1 MPVTQGLIEDVADW
15 ASTWLAFR
23 RASVGVPGLQYA
35 IAWRGEVLVSGGDG
49 LSDCQ
54 RGVPMSDA
62 QLFRIASHSKTLTA
76 TLLMQ
81 LSDRDHPAL
90 GLDDRV
96 GDHLPEL
103 SGRPG
108 LAGIAQCRIGELAHH
123 GSGISR
129 DGIDGDYWQLARPFP
144 DRDALLSLLEVSPS
158 PFGPSERFHY
168 SNLAYSLLGLIIE
181 RVSGASFSD
190 LIAERIA
197 RPLGLADTAADYL
210 EARAEEYAIGY
221 SHALG
226 GLGRLAIEH
235 IPTNAMAP
243 ATGVTSTARDLVR
256 FFSAHCEGDHTLLS
270 EAAKR
275 RMQHEQWQP
284 RSGEGY
290 ALGLQTLK
298 VGERRLIGHSGG
310 YPGHITRT
318 WCDPND
324 QLVVSVLTNATA
336 APASAWATGIFR
348 LIDSLAQ
355 RPGHALSEEIEPRSF
370 AGRFAGLWGA
380 FDIASFDGQ
389 LYEVGLEGDDP
400 SAALSELAITG
411 ADAAVLA
418 KAPDGYASE
427 GEPYRFERDLDGRV
441 RAVRGESGMRAVA
454 LEDWAARVAQ
464 GDAIARPDAGAE
476 RPAD

>member
-1 MPVTQGLIEDVADW
+1 MLISQGLIEDVAGW
-15 ASTWLAFR
+15 AGTWLAFR
-23 RASVGVPGLQYA
+23 RASVGVPGMQYA
-35 IAWRGEVLVSGGDG
+35 IAWRGDVLASGGDG

-54 RGVPMSDA
+54 RAVPMSDT
-62 QLFRIASHSKTLTA
+62 QLFRIASHSKTFTA

-81 LSDRDHPAL
+81 LSDGDHSVL

-103 SGRPG
+103 SSRPG
-108 LAGIAQCRIGELAHH
+108 LATIAQCRMGELAHH

-129 DGIDGDYWQLARPFP
+129 DGIDGDYWQLARTFP
-144 DRDALLSLLEVSPS
+144 DHDALLSLVEASPS

-197 RPLGLADTAADYL
+197 RPLGLADTAADYVQ
-210 EARAEEYAIGY
+210 ARAEEYATGY

-243 ATGVTSTARDLVR
+243 ATGLTSTARDLVR
-256 FFSAHCEGDHTLLS
+256 FFSAHCEGDQSLLS

-298 VGERRLIGHSGG
+298 IGDRRLIGHSGG
-310 YPGHITRT
+310 YPGHTTRT
-318 WCDPND
+318 WCDPQD

-348 LIDSLAQ
+348 LIDTLAHRQ
-355 RPGHALSEEIEPRSF
+355 RHAVPELIDPRSF
-370 AGRFAGLWGA
+370 AGRFGGLWGA
-380 FDIASFDGQ
+380 FDVVSFYGQ
-389 LYEVGLEGDDP
+389 LYEVALEGDDP

-411 ADAAVLA
+411 ADSAMLA

-427 GEPYRFERDLDGRV
+427 GEPYHFDRDRDGTV
-441 RAVRGESGMRAVA
+441 HAVRGESAMRALR
-454 LEDWAARVAQ
+454 LEDWAARVAR
-464 GDAIARPDAGAE
+464 GDAIGRPEAAG
-476 RPAD
+476 PD